1 MFEYKV
7 RCRHK
12 LGWKEFTFY
21 ATTDIEEFLNR
32 NSIDYVRNA
41 TDTVENRLFKEN
53 KRLNNIINELEKSWK
68 EEIIR
73 FNNFIQEDTSLIE
86 INNIRKMLIQA
97 REKDLYKLQELKGS
111 E

>member
-1 MFEYKV
+1 MKEEYEIIFVPNEGRAVKNNKTN
-7 RCRHK
+7 RIYYS
-12 LGWKEFTFY
+12 EFQI
-21 ATTDIEEFLNR
+21 IEEK
-32 NSIDYVRNA
+32 D
-41 TDTVENRLFKEN
+41 KEIE
-53 KRLNNIINELEKSWK
+53 RLNNIFNELEKSWK

-111 E
+111 DK